1 MTSEYRRPVPRP
13 TMNPELTAPF
23 WAGTKRHELWLQ
35 NCKPCNRFIFYPR
48 EACPECWAHG
58 DDLVWTKASG
68 MGRVHSYTVVYQPAH
83 PAFGE
88 FMPQA
93 QVLIELDEGVRM
105 VGNMVDVTSEEFR
118 ADPAVLPVNQ
128 RVEAVFEDVTPE
140 WTLIKWRRVDE
151 EPVPGSE
158 SEPTENPWANDPRY
172 N

>member
-13 TMNPELTAPF
+13 AMNPELTAPF

-35 NCKPCNRFIFYPR
+35 NCKPCSKFIFYPR

-128 RVEAVFEDVTPE
+128 RVEAVFEDVTPD
-140 WTLIKWRRVDE
+140 WTLIKWRRVEE
-151 EPVPGSE
+151 EPVPGAE
-158 SEPTENPWANDPRY
+158 SVPTENPWANDPRY

>member
-13 TMNPELTAPF
+13 TMNPELTFTF

-35 NCKPCNRFIFYPR
+35 NCTRCNNFIFYPR
-48 EACPECWAHG
+48 DACPTCWGHG

-68 MGRVHSYTVVYQPAH
+68 KGRIHSYTTVYQPAV
-83 PAFGE
+83 PTFGE
-88 FMPQA
+88 AMPMA

-105 VGNMVDVTSEEFR
+105 IGNMADVTPEEYR
-118 ADPAVLPVNQ
+118 EDPALLLVSQ

-140 WTLIKWRRVDE
+140 WTIIKWRRIEDG
-151 EPVPGSE
+151 PVPGSE